1 MFIPS
6 LDKIL
11 KAEVFIHTDGQLRA
25 AYLILDY
32 ILISKSFLAPKC
44 VIKAKDPQVH
54 WINVMTPG
62 FLLPGPIPEG
72 MLTTD
77 PIFEGIPKVALPL
90 QQITGV
96 SISSRPTN
104 TEQEDVVEVL
114 DSKDDFEVFN
124 QALSLETL
132 TSDLGQS
139 FSLTLDEMGI
149 QHKPRSSLLD
159 LIESQPG
166 KDAPGKTIQSEP
178 PTPPI
183 YPALPTYRPK
193 NKEGAKGQGGGG
205 SWKKPPSLRGR
216 GLESG

>member
-54 WINVMTPG
+54 WINVMTLG

-124 QALSLETL
+124 QALSLETS

-166 KDAPGKTIQSEP
+166 KDAPGKAIQSEP
-178 PTPPI
+178 PTPPST
-183 YPALPTYRPK
+183 LPFQPTDLKIKREPK
-193 NKEGAKGQGGGG
+193 GKEVVGVRKTH
-205 SWKKPPSLRGR
+205 PP
-216 GLESG
+216 

>member
-1 MFIPS
+1 
-6 LDKIL
+6 
-11 KAEVFIHTDGQLRA
+11 
-25 AYLILDY
+25 
-32 ILISKSFLAPKC
+32 
-44 VIKAKDPQVH
+44 
-54 WINVMTPG
+54 MTPG

-124 QALSLETL
+124 QALSLETS

-149 QHKPRSSLLD
+149 
-159 LIESQPG
+159 
-166 KDAPGKTIQSEP
+166 
-178 PTPPI
+178 
-183 YPALPTYRPK
+183 
-193 NKEGAKGQGGGG
+193 
-205 SWKKPPSLRGR
+205 
-216 GLESG
+216 